1 MVKPTKRQRKFNAT
15 GGIKGRIDKG
25 TITNKG
31 KLRKRKKGE
40 TFGAQP
46 NKRVAVEEEPQ
57 ERTDNFVGESNLGEL
72 DMESFFSKAAESVE
86 KKGLEDES
94 DDEGEDD
101 ASEDSDDQNEDKKDN
116 AEDGN
121 SSDDSASDDDD
132 VDTAQARMRAEME
145 KMKSSDPEFHKYLKE
160 NEESLLEFGEEDDD
174 DDDDEEPVDDDDDD
188 DEEGAEDKDIGVG
201 KEKKD
206 DAIQLTPKVL
216 KVLEKK
222 VFESHSIKSLKK
234 LIGAYRSACHLADA
248 SQEDDKL
255 RPGESGTNYVIDSSK
270 VFDQLMV
277 LCLNR
282 CEEEFRYHLLGSASE
297 ESTEDG
303 DTEADDKADLG
314 DAEESK
320 PLNPKTLEKSEK
332 WNEIRPIMLSFF
344 RSTLHVMSEAKEP
357 ELVTFILKSLSKYA
371 RYMTPFPRIAESMLK
386 TLTGLWSAPLDS
398 SEDYQVVRLNA
409 FFRIRQLALTQPFP
423 FIEDCLKKTYLAYAK
438 RAKFGTAAS
447 VTNALPTLTF
457 MGNCLVELYSLD
469 YHSSYQHA
477 FVYIRQLA
485 LHLRTAM
492 QKKTKEAF
500 QTVYCWQYI
509 HCLKLWV
516 AVLAAACPNEDS
528 TMLRSLIYPLTE
540 VILGTVRLAPFP
552 TRHLPMRLH
561 CVRLLQQLAAAAEV
575 FIPTTSLLLDC
586 LEWKEWHLKPKKT
599 KGGSARALHLSL
611 ILKLPKDDT
620 LRTHEQLE
628 AGMSDVFKLLQR
640 EIELYRFS
648 AGFPEYSVRIVQC
661 LRKFN
666 KEVRNPRWR
675 TFAKGCLDTCERYS
689 KYAVQGRSKLLEA
702 PKDVAQLECLKQHSQ
717 PSMRERHEVSVEKE
731 QKSLE
736 ASRALANPD
745 AGKKSKPTE
754 DMDDEEEEDNEE
766 EDAESNKSKKKKRNK
781 KAKVVARDNTPEPV
795 FASAETLE
803 QEDQVKEGVEWSDE
817 E

>member
-1 MVKPTKRQRKFNAT
+1 MVKATKRQRKFNAT
-15 GGIKGRIDKG
+15 GGIKGRIEKG

-46 NKRVAVEEEPQ
+46 NKRAAIDEEPV
-57 ERTDNFVGESNLGEL
+57 ERTDDFLGENNLGEM

-86 KKGLEDES
+86 KKDFTDEGDDEVEDDVS
-94 DDEGEDD
+94 DDGDEAMKDEAEDD
-101 ASEDSDDQNEDKKDN
+101 SSSDD
-116 AEDGN
+116 
-121 SSDDSASDDDD
+121 DDSASDDDD
-132 VDTAQARMRAEME
+132 VDAAEARMRVEMD

-160 NEESLLEFGEEDDD
+160 NEESLLEFGEEDDGEE
-174 DDDDEEPVDDDDDD
+174 EEPVDDD
-188 DEEGAEDKDIGVG
+188 DEEGAEDKDLSVG

-216 KVLEKK
+216 KALEKK
-222 VFESHSIKSLKK
+222 VFKSHSIKSLKK
-234 LIGAYRSACHLADA
+234 LVGAYRSACHLADA

-255 RPGESGTNYVIDSSK
+255 KPGESGTNYVIDSSK

-282 CEEEFRYHLLGSASE
+282 CEEEFRYHLLGSAE

-303 DTEADDKADLG
+303 DDEADEKADAG
-314 DAEESK
+314 EDEESK
-320 PLNPKTLEKSEK
+320 PLNPKLLEKSEK
-332 WNEIRPIMLSFF
+332 WDDIRPIMLSFF
-344 RSTLHVMSEAKEP
+344 RSTLHVMTEAKEP

-386 TLTGLWSAPLDS
+386 SLTGLWSAPLDS

-516 AVLAAACPNEDS
+516 AVLAAACPAEDS
-528 TMLRSLIYPLTE
+528 AMLRSLIYPLTE

-586 LEWKEWHLKPKKT
+586 LEWKEWFLQPKKS
-599 KGGSARALHLSL
+599 KAGNARGLHLSL

-628 AGMSDVFKLLQR
+628 AGMSDVFVLLQR

-675 TFAKGCLDTCERYS
+675 TFGRGCLDTCERYS
-689 KYAVQGRSKLLEA
+689 KYAVQQRSKLLEA

-717 PSMRERHEVSVEKE
+717 KSMRERHEESVEKE
-731 QKSLE
+731 QKTLE
-736 ASRALANPD
+736 ASRQLANPD
-745 AGKKSKPTE
+745 RFKKGKQAE
-754 DMDDEEEEDNEE
+754 EENDEEEEENDNDE
-766 EDAESNKSKKKKRNK
+766 EDAESNKMKKKKRK
-781 KAKVVARDNTPEPV
+781 KRKAAAGADMPEPV
-795 FASAETLE
+795 LASAETLE
-803 QEDQVKEGVEWSDE
+803 QEDQVQEGVEWSDE